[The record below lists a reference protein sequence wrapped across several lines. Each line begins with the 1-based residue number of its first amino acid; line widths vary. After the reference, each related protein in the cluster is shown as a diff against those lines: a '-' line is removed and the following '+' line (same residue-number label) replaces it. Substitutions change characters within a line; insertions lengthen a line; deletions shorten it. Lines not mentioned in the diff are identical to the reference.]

1 MLHDTHVTRM
11 MSQTQQ
17 RAHGWHHPRLESKLD
32 ELKSSGTEDGD
43 RHLLE
48 HLFFSGQPADL
59 QRLAE
64 EGFPQ
69 PPLQALSNSLSLA
82 LEQGI
87 AAQTFGRGFAG
98 WGGDGGSGGVVH
110 HVLVAKV
117 LTSHC
122 QKARPH
128 VSCAHPQIW
137 YECSC
142 VHNLCLKSVCNEC
155 KARMQDHGSG
165 NCE

>member
-1 MLHDTHVTRM
+1 M

-17 RAHGWHHPRLESKLD
+17 RAHGWRHPRLESKLD
-32 ELKSSGTEDGD
+32 ELKSSGTGGD

-69 PPLQALSNSLSLA
+69 PPVQALSNSLTLA

-87 AAQTFGRGFAG
+87 AGRRE
-98 WGGDGGSGGVVH
+98 GGGGGSGGAVH

-122 QKARPH
+122 QKARPY
-128 VSCAHPQIW
+128 VS
-137 YECSC
+137 SC
-142 VHNLCLKSVCNEC
+142 RNM
-155 KARMQDHGSG
+155 A
-165 NCE
+165 